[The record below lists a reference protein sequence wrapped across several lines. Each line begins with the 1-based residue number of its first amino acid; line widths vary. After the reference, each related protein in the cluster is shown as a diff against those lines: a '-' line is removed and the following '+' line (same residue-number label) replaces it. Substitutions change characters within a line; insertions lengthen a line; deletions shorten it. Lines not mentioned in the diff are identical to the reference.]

1 MNKRKGKY
9 IYSNKEHTKKGIF
22 STILAGLSFI
32 FLVIMIVSSFF
43 KKGDISMSYG
53 ATAFLCTMFSS
64 VGIILGYMGK
74 NEPEKFYLFS
84 YIGIGLNVL
93 DLMMVSMIL
102 YAGI

>member
-1 MNKRKGKY
+1 
-9 IYSNKEHTKKGIF
+9 
-22 STILAGLSFI
+22 
-32 FLVIMIVSSFF
+32 
-43 KKGDISMSYG
+43 MSYG
-53 ATAFLCTMFSS
+53 ATAFLCTIFSA

-93 DLMMVSMIL
+93 DLMLASMIL